1 MPDDQKNV
9 TRRTFM
15 KASGALGAAVIGAGT
30 LAAVAS
36 PSATGTAIADSGIA
50 ADQMAFLF
58 DSDACISCQTCVAA
72 CKTKNGV
79 DKSYRNVYRYSGKS
93 ESGPYAYSISMGC
106 CFCIDPACIKVC
118 PTHAMHRTEEFGF
131 VDVDASKCIGCGY
144 CDMACPYNVP
154 RVDKEKGHS
163 VKCNGCPDL
172 VSQGELPACAAACPA
187 EALFFGTAAEMAEKG
202 ARANI
207 APLPSVSYTAPNLFI
222 VESENT
228 LPSSDTSGEATNL
241 SEGM

>member
-1 MPDDQKNV
+1 MSDDQRNV
-9 TRRTFM
+9 SRRTFM
-15 KASGALGAAVIGAGT
+15 KASGALGVVAIGGGS

-36 PSATGTAIADSGIA
+36 PAGTSKAIADTGIA
-50 ADQMAFLF
+50 EDQRAFFF
-58 DSDACISCQTCVAA
+58 DPDACISCQTCVAA
-72 CKTKNGV
+72 CRSKNNI
-79 DKSYRNVYRYSGKS
+79 DESYRNVYRYSGKS
-93 ESGPYAYSISMGC
+93 ESGPYAYSVSLGC

-131 VDVDASKCIGCGY
+131 VDVDPSRCIGCGY

-172 VSQGELPACAAACPA
+172 VSQGELPACAASCPA
-187 EALFFGTAAEMAEKG
+187 EALFFGTAEEMGERG
-202 ARANI
+202 VRANI
-207 APLPSVSYTAPNLFI
+207 APLPSPSYTAPNLFI
-222 VESENT
+222 AESENT
-228 LPSSDTSGEATNL
+228 LPAGDTSGEATNL

>member
-1 MPDDQKNV
+1 MSDDQRKV
-9 TRRTFM
+9 SRRTFV
-15 KASGALGAAVIGAGT
+15 KASGAFYAAVAGAGS

-36 PSATGTAIADSGIA
+36 PAGTGTAMADTSIVE
-50 ADQMAFLF
+50 DQRAFLF
-58 DSDACISCQTCVAA
+58 DPDSCISCQTCVFA
-72 CKTKNGV
+72 CKSKNNIEE
-79 DKSYRNVYRYSGKS
+79 SYRNVYRYSGKN
-93 ESGPYAYSISMGC
+93 ENGPYAYSISMGC

-172 VSQGELPACAAACPA
+172 VAQGELPACAASCPE
-187 EALFFGTAAEMAEKG
+187 EALLFGTVEEMSERG
-202 ARANI
+202 IRANI
-207 APLPSVSYTAPNLFI
+207 APLPSPRYTAPNLFI
-222 VESENT
+222 IESEKT
-228 LPSSDTSGEATNL
+228 MPADDTSGKATNL